1 MKPCIM
7 KTRLTYN
14 FAHLGSTKESLTFE
28 YLDKENI
35 LFAEE
40 RKNGEGK
47 GWKYMEKE
55 IYFFAEEKRIWED
68 FFWRKRLEKT
78 NICLQIFTQ

>member
-1 MKPCIM
+1 M

-40 RKNGEGK
+40 NKNGEGK
-47 GWKYMEKE
+47 G
-55 IYFFAEEKRIWED
+55 
-68 FFWRKRLEKT
+68 
-78 NICLQIFTQ
+78 

>member
-28 YLDKENI
+28 YLEKEN
-35 LFAEE
+35 AE
-40 RKNGEGK
+40 KKKSGEGK
-47 GWKYMEKE
+47 GVKY
-55 IYFFAEEKRIWED
+55 
-68 FFWRKRLEKT
+68 LEK
-78 NICLQIFTQ
+78 IFFRERQLK